1 MLEKYED
8 TTLNLPVSDGSSERR
23 EVEALVRQRAALCAA
38 IALEPVPLLDLAI
51 VLPMHLE
58 MVARIGKIYGF
69 ELSTARAKE
78 IVLEFGGT
86 VALTYVTRTAARSV
100 LKFIPVLGPILNA
113 PMVFTSTYT
122 LGMLTERY
130 FRARRTDLPAIDRKE
145 IAVIT
150 QEFAAQARSIMKG
163 VRLEDWQ
170 RVAKALLQKKR

>member
-1 MLEKYED
+1 MLEPYQS
-8 TTLNLPVSDGSSERR
+8 TTLNLPVNDGSSEQR

-69 ELSTARAKE
+69 DLSTARAKE
-78 IVLEFGGT
+78 IVLEFGGA
-86 VALTYVTRTAARSV
+86 VALTYATRTAARSM
-100 LKFIPVLGPILNA
+100 LKLIPVLGPVLNA
-113 PMVFTSTYT
+113 PLVFTSTYT

-130 FRARRTDLPAIDRKE
+130 FRARRSDLPAIERKD
-145 IAVIT
+145 IASIT
-150 QEFAAQARSIMKG
+150 QEFTAQAHSVMKN

-170 RVAKALLQKKR
+170 RVARELLRKKR

>member
-23 EVEALVRQRAALCAA
+23 EVEALVRQRAGLCAA

-51 VLPMHLE
+51 VLPLHLE
-58 MVARIGKIYGF
+58 MVVKIGKIYGF

-78 IVLEFGGT
+78 IVLEFGGA
-86 VALTYVTRTAARSV
+86 VALTYATRTAARSL
-100 LKFIPVLGPILNA
+100 LKFIPVLGPVLNA

-122 LGMLTERY
+122 LGMLSERY
-130 FRARRTDLPAIDRKE
+130 FRARRNDLPKLERKE
-145 IAVIT
+145 IAVIA
-150 QEFAAQARSIMKG
+150 QEFAAQARSIMKN

-170 RVAKALLQKKR
+170 RVAKTLLKRKP